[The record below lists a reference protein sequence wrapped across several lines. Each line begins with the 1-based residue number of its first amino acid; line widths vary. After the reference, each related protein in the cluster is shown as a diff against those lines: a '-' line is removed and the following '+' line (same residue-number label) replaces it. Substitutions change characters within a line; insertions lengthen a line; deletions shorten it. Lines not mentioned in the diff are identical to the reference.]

1 MSYLKDRHIRLDADI
16 DADVDTAILKCIHMH
31 KS

>member
-1 MSYLKDRHIRLDADI
+1 MLYLKHRHIRLDADI
-16 DADVDTAILKCIHMH
+16 DADVGTAILKCIHMY